1 MKTGDGPA
9 GGKWALF
16 AQRMERGDLP
26 EQSLVVELE
35 AYWNS
40 LPCSD
45 GLPSRRDI
53 DPVEIGG
60 ELLPWIF
67 LLDVIR
73 EDGRL
78 DYLYRLTGTSNV
90 ELVGRD
96 PTGQRASEIFADDEH
111 AFVIETFDQTVNERM
126 PTYWYAEVPQ
136 DHYDVVRVY
145 RGLFPLLD
153 DGITVDKLICAAVP
167 LNI

>member
-1 MKTGDGPA
+1 
-9 GGKWALF
+9 
-16 AQRMERGDLP
+16 
-26 EQSLVVELE
+26 
-35 AYWNS
+35 
-40 LPCSD
+40 
-45 GLPSRRDI
+45 
-53 DPVEIGG
+53 
-60 ELLPWIF
+60 
-67 LLDVIR
+67 
-73 EDGRL
+73 
-78 DYLYRLTGTSNV
+78 
-90 ELVGRD
+90 VGRD

-145 RGLFPLLD
+145 RGLFPLSD

>member
-1 MKTGDGPA
+1 MKTGHGPA
-9 GGKWALF
+9 GGTGSLF
-16 AQRMERGDLP
+16 AQRIERGDIP
-26 EQSLVVELE
+26 ELSLVVELE

-45 GLPSRRDI
+45 GLPSRRNI
-53 DPVEIGG
+53 DPVEIG
-60 ELLPWIF
+60 EALLPWIF

-78 DYLYRLTGTSNV
+78 DYLYRLAGTSNV

-96 PTGQRASEIFADDEH
+96 PTGRRSSEIFADDEH
-111 AFVIETFDQTVNERM
+111 AFVIETFDQTVNERV
-126 PTYWYAEVPQ
+126 PTYWYVEVPQ

-145 RGLFPLLD
+145 RGLFPLSD
-153 DGITVDKLICAAVP
+153 DGITINKLICAAVP